1 MSYKIRANT
10 ELDFS
15 LLCIDAK
22 CGENNLLQVQGKL
35 DLIPEII
42 ASCFMGSGNLEIPN
56 FNNVLAPPLMNLTYM
71 K

>member
-10 ELDFS
+10 ELDFA

-56 FNNVLAPPLMNLTYM
+56 FNNVLPPPLMNLTYM